1 MKAEAGLVE
10 NSGELLD
17 RTDAQ
22 MSKLPQAF
30 NEEICELDEHKAKH
44 APNRFARTFPLVLYN
59 MNFRFFASH

>member
-30 NEEICELDEHKAKH
+30 NEEICEFGRA
-44 APNRFARTFPLVLYN
+44 
-59 MNFRFFASH
+59 